1 MVKFIT
7 TKRSSKDVSVEQFW
21 AMKSKM
27 KPRESEQRRKVIKQD
42 TSDRYK
48 FKSFKKEIK
57 KLDISLAHYIDD
69 IKMKPYT
76 TTDDN
81 FGSFFLDELQI
92 QQAKCTV
99 PHYKRF
105 YEKVVG
111 VSQTLPLV
119 IHNLDFIID
128 TIMDNI
134 NVVEEEKVEEEEEIE
149 LEEIQEME
157 EKLGDEDGEKNDEKQ
172 DGEGEEV
179 EIKGKKLNGEGTA
192 VD

>member
-1 MVKFIT
+1 
-7 TKRSSKDVSVEQFW
+7 
-21 AMKSKM
+21 M

-105 YEKVVG
+105 YEKLVG

-134 NVVEEEKVEEEEEIE
+134 NVVEEDKVEEVEMEQ
-149 LEEIQEME
+149 EEIQEQE
-157 EKLGDEDGEKNDEKQ
+157 EKLGDLGDEDGEKNDEKQ
-172 DGEGEEV
+172 DGEGEE
-179 EIKGKKLNGEGTA
+179 EIEGKKLDGEGTA